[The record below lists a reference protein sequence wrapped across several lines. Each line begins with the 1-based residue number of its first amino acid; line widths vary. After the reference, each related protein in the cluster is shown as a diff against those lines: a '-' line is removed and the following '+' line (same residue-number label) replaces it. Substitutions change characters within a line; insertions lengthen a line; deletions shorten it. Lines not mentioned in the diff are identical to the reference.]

1 MLSIDALRLE
11 RRRKKTVEA
20 RKSIDRHAYFR
31 GVAEAR
37 FVLRKVFRLVEEEA
51 RKAGIDPLAHQALI
65 QIYGSPNA
73 TLRIRELAQ
82 RLDIAPSFSSGL
94 VKLLVG
100 MGLVERRRDVTDQ
113 RVAWLSVTA
122 SGRRKLHKIDD
133 GVQRQVA
140 YFTDALTSSDR
151 EAALSILLFY
161 VGVSLRSTHQEI
173 D

>member
-1 MLSIDALRLE
+1 MVSIDAWQLE
-11 RRRKKTVEA
+11 RRRKKTVKA

-65 QIYGSPNA
+65 QIYGSPNGR
-73 TLRIRELAQ
+73 LRIHELAQ

-94 VKLLVG
+94 VKLLVDLR
-100 MGLVERRRDVTDQ
+100 LVERRRDTTDQ

-122 SGRRKLHKIDD
+122 SGRAMLHKIDD
-133 GVQRQVA
+133 GVQRHVA
-140 YFTDALTSSDR
+140 YFTDALTSSER

-161 VGVSLRSTHQEI
+161 VGVSLRSKHQGI